1 MYINCKCLCV
11 CVCVWIGD
19 YRSPT
24 GDDYRFMYSYR
35 YKIKKC
41 LEIVYSIFIL
51 ICLLQTKCC
60 LTQFVKYLRHQ
71 TKNEIDCNNS
81 RKIRLFSRY
90 LHSRFI
96 SRVFLSLESAPFQ
109 YFISH
114 RDNSVHIF
122 LNGLYMCNYRQE
134 MKSSLGLFQS

>member
-1 MYINCKCLCV
+1 MMSIILSVIIDVKMYMYIDCVCLCV

-24 GDDYRFMYSYR
+24 GDNYMCMYSYTCR
-35 YKIKKC
+35 YKIKKNVQKLSIQYLHC
-41 LEIVYSIFIL
+41 LF
-51 ICLLQTKCC
+51 QTKCC

-71 TKNEIDCNNS
+71 KKKNEIDCNNS

-96 SRVFLSLESAPFQ
+96 SRVLLSLESAPFQ

-122 LNGLYMCNYRQE
+122 
-134 MKSSLGLFQS
+134 